1 MGQHESFFVDWIGL
15 DWIGLDWVNKL
26 LFWIGLGQ
34 EKVTHVQLCDKDC
47 SLQRHPLLASQPRKR
62 DVAIR

>member
-1 MGQHESFFVDWIGL
+1 MNQLDWVWVSMKASLWIGL

-34 EKVTHVQLCDKDC
+34 EKVTHVQLC
-47 SLQRHPLLASQPRKR
+47 SRMRRLMVPSQGFFQKG
-62 DVAIR
+62 